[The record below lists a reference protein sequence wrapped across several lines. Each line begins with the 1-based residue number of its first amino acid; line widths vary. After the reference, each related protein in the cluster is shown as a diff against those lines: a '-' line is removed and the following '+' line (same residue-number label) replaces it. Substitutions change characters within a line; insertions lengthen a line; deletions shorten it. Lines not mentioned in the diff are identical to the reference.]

1 MARKKPRKWRKDFP
15 YYKIQVFNQVWQSW
29 TDEPRA
35 YGSVEEARKLV
46 LGRFARQQARIV
58 EVDREGR
65 RVLEPPGG

>member
-1 MARKKPRKWRKDFP
+1 MARKKPRQWRKDFP

>member
-1 MARKKPRKWRKDFP
+1 MARKKPRQWRKDFP

-35 YGSVEEARKLV
+35 YSSVEEARKLV

>member
-46 LGRFARQQARIV
+46 LDRFARQQARIV

>member
-1 MARKKPRKWRKDFP
+1 MARKKPRQWRKDFP

-46 LGRFARQQARIV
+46 LSRFARQQARIV
-58 EVDREGR
+58 AVDRDGR